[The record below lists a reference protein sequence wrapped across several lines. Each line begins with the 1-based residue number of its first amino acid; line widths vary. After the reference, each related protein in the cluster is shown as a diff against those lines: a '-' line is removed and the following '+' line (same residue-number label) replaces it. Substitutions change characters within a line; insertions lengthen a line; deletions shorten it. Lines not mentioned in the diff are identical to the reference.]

1 MHTLEAQVQSLCK
14 RRPLGWLFDIDGVLS
29 PIAPTPAEAYLHP
42 AIRPL
47 LEEAKKWAHIAIVT
61 GRAIESGAA
70 MVNVEGLTYIGT
82 HGLEW
87 SDGLPS
93 QHTVQVV
100 SEALPFVEPGKR
112 LMETAVQ
119 ALAEQPGI
127 LFEHKRIGGA
137 IHYRLSPDPE
147 QARERILAA
156 LQEPVEQSGLRL
168 SEGKRM
174 FEIRPALA
182 INKGKALTWFVGRCA
197 VQGALFAGDDRTD
210 IDAMLALKPLRAQG
224 IETLAVAV
232 QHHDTLPELLEQA
245 DIVVQ
250 EVDGMAELLRTIVEL
265 LSGLA

>member
-1 MHTLEAQVQSLCK
+1 
-14 RRPLGWLFDIDGVLS
+14 
-29 PIAPTPAEAYLHP
+29 
-42 AIRPL
+42 
-47 LEEAKKWAHIAIVT
+47 
-61 GRAIESGAA
+61 
-70 MVNVEGLTYIGT
+70 
-82 HGLEW
+82 
-87 SDGLPS
+87 
-93 QHTVQVV
+93 
-100 SEALPFVEPGKR
+100 
-112 LMETAVQ
+112 
-119 ALAEQPGI
+119 
-127 LFEHKRIGGA
+127 
-137 IHYRLSPDPE
+137 
-147 QARERILAA
+147 
-156 LQEPVEQSGLRL
+156 
-168 SEGKRM
+168 M